1 VIGLLFGRR
10 IRVTVGSIV
19 VCDLDPSASEADNEA
34 RNLDVEF
41 SCESHAKIEP
51 LKTELT
57 IYGLNREI
65 RQLLTSQQDEARRTA
80 WQKYQAIEVGDVLVE
95 GVEDVAAAST
105 SLVAQGATVLIEA
118 GYGDDFGL
126 IARAQILP
134 DGLEH
139 EYLRPGYV
147 TRIMAQDTRLPW
159 SNAFVSETVVP
170 GVTLADLDRVLEISE
185 GYLSGDLGAGEVE
198 TEVPGLL
205 ERKVFPGYQNGAVL
219 HGASRDQSAKVLE
232 SLGLRPFWSL
242 GQLYYLP
249 TDGTLFDEA
258 VVLQEV
264 GPEES
269 SMSAPSTRRNV
280 TGFGGAT
287 PDTSLYAGTPS
298 PGGLLR
304 YKELPRGY
312 LDVHC
317 LLNYRL
323 TPGRQVQVMAASGGA
338 PIGMG
343 LYRVEHAHHFG
354 GGAIPDYYTDAV
366 LRPVTVAPAQNG

>member
-1 VIGLLFGRR
+1 MIGLLYGRR
-10 IRVTVGSIV
+10 IRVLVGSLV
-19 VCDLDPSASEADNEA
+19 VCDLDPSASAAENEA

-51 LKTELT
+51 LKTQLT
-57 IYGLNREI
+57 IYGLNRAI
-65 RQLLTSQQDEARRTA
+65 RQQLTAQNDEARRVA
-80 WQKYQAIEVGDVLVE
+80 SQRYQAIEVGDVLVE
-95 GVEDVAAAST
+95 GVEDVAAASA
-105 SLVAQGATVLIEA
+105 SLVSQGATVQIFA
-118 GYGDDFGL
+118 GYGDDLGL
-126 IARAQILP
+126 IARAVILP

-139 EYLRPGYV
+139 EYTRPGYV
-147 TRIMAQDTRLPW
+147 TKITAQDSRLPW
-159 SNAFVSETVVP
+159 SNAFVSEPVVP
-170 GVTLADLDRVLEISE
+170 GVTLSDIDRVLEISA
-185 GYLSGDLGAGEVE
+185 GYLSGDVGAGEVE
-198 TEVPGLL
+198 AEVPGLL

-258 VVLQEV
+258 VVLQLV
-264 GPEES
+264 GPES
-269 SMSAPSTRRNV
+269 ASLAAPSTRRSV

-287 PDTSLYAGTPS
+287 PDTSLYAGTPT

-323 TPGRQVQVMAASGGA
+323 TPGRQVQVKDETGA
-338 PIGMG
+338 PVGMG

-354 GGAIPDYYTDAV
+354 GGAISDYYTDAV
-366 LRPVTVAPAQNG
+366 LRPTTVAPAQNG